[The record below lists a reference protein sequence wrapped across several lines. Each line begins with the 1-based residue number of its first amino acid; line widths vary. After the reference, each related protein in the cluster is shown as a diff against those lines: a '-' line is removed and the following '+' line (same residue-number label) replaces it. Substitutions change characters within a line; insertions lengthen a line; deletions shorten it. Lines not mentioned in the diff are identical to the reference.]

1 MKETYLEPA
10 GRLEVYERC
19 DILVVGSARRGT
31 APPWPLPGRG
41 VKISC

>member
-1 MKETYLEPA
+1 MKETYLEPG

-19 DILVVGSARRGT
+19 DVLVVGSGAAGHS
-31 APPWPLPGRG
+31 AAVAAAGRG